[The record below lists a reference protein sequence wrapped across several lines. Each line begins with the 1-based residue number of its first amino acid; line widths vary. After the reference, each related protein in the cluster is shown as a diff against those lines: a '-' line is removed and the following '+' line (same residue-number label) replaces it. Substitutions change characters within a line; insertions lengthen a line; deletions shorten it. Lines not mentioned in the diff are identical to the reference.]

1 MEMRAAQLLK
11 DVRFHNPRLAK
22 VGVEAMSLAQLRERA
37 GATLGPPERIEFL
50 ELLLVDSGRGTHSVD
65 FTDHQLQPGTVVLVR
80 PGQVQQ
86 WRLTQSLQGRVVL
99 VSADVLAPTIA
110 RGQLDMK
117 LLALDEWP
125 TSSRPDR
132 ALFTHVLSDVTR
144 MQADIGRFV
153 GTDLE
158 ASIIWHQWMTVLLRL
173 ARDRTDSLPA
183 AAMGSEAQVVRL
195 FLREL
200 ERSLHKR
207 PGVREL
213 ALRLGYSES
222 TLSRACL
229 AACGRTAKRVIDERI
244 ALEAKRLLAHS
255 DTPAAEIG
263 HRLGFSEPTNFV
275 KFFRRTA
282 ALTPL
287 EFRRRSR
294 A

>member
-1 MEMRAAQLLK
+1 MRKPPPQSLK

-37 GATLGPPERIEFL
+37 GATLGPPERVEFL
-50 ELLLVDSGRGTHSVD
+50 ELLLVESGRGTHSVD
-65 FTDHQLQPGTVVLVR
+65 FTDYELQPGTVVLVR

-86 WRLTQSLQGRVVL
+86 WRLTRSLQGHVVL
-99 VSADVLAPTIA
+99 VSVEALAPTIA

-117 LLALDEWP
+117 LLGLDEWP
-125 TSSRPDR
+125 TSSRPER
-132 ALFTHVLSDVTR
+132 PLFVQILADVAR
-144 MQADIGRFV
+144 MQVDIGRFV
-153 GTDLE
+153 GTDVE
-158 ASIIWHQWMTVLLRL
+158 ASIIWHEWMTVLLRL
-173 ARDRTDSLPA
+173 ARDRAAKPQA
-183 AAMGSEAQVVRL
+183 AAAFGEAQVQRL

-200 ERSLHKR
+200 EASLHKR
-207 PGVREL
+207 PSVRDF
-213 ALRLGYSES
+213 ARRIGYSES

-229 AACGRTAKRVIDERI
+229 AATGRTAKQAVDGRV

-255 DTPAAEIG
+255 DAPVAEIAY
-263 HRLGFSEPTNFV
+263 RLGFSEPTNFV

-282 ALTPL
+282 GLTPL